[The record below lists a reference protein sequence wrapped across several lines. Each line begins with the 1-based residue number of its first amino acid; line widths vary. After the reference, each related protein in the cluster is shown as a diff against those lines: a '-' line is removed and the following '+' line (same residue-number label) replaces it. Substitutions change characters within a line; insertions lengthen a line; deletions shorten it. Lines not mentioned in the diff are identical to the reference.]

1 MVAGKE
7 GRDIPAVAVVPASQ
21 NIHSTTPNNLLLA
34 PPDQNILTS

>member
-7 GRDIPAVAVVPASQ
+7 ERDIPAIAVIPASQ
-21 NIHSTTPNNLLLA
+21 NILSSTPNNLLLA